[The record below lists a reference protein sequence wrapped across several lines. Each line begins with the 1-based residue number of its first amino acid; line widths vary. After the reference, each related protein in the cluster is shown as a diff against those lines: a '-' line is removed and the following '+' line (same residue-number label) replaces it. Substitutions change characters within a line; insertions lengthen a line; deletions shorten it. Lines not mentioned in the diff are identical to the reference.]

1 MGKED
6 RTILSVTE
14 HDGLIE
20 SRFDSSSPESFGGV
34 VFAIVSLL
42 MEDKVLL
49 RDFLEVLK
57 AAPEDPEEFNKIYTS
72 ISSPPWVD

>member
-6 RTILSVTE
+6 RTLLSITE

-20 SRFDSSSPESFGGV
+20 TIFDSSSPESFEGV

-42 MEDKVLL
+42 MESKPLSTPL
-49 RDFLEVLK
+49 GK
-57 AAPEDPEEFNKIYTS
+57 ALMAAMRDPEEFKKLYS
-72 ISSPPWVD
+72 KISSPPWVD

>member
-6 RTILSVTE
+6 RTLLSITD

-20 SRFDSSSPESFGGV
+20 TTFDSRSPESFGGV

-42 MEDKVLL
+42 MECKPLL
-49 RDFLEVLK
+49 MLFCEALM
-57 AAPEDPEEFNKIYTS
+57 AAMRDPEEFKKNYST

>member
-20 SRFDSSSPESFGGV
+20 LIFDSSSPESFDRV
-34 VFAIVSLL
+34 VFAIVSVL
-42 MEDKVLL
+42 MESKPLLTLFCKVLI
-49 RDFLEVLK
+49 
-57 AAPEDPEEFNKIYTS
+57 AAMRDPEEFKKLYSS

>member
-6 RTILSVTE
+6 RTLLSITE

-20 SRFDSSSPESFGGV
+20 TKFDGGSPESFGGV

-42 MEDKVLL
+42 MECRPLL
-49 RDFLEVLK
+49 MLFFK
-57 AAPEDPEEFNKIYTS
+57 ALMAAIRDPEEFKKKYST

>member
-6 RTILSVTE
+6 RTLLSITE

-20 SRFDSSSPESFGGV
+20 TKFNSGSPESFGGV

-42 MEDKVLL
+42 MECKPLL
-49 RDFLEVLK
+49 MLFGKALMAAMRD
-57 AAPEDPEEFNKIYTS
+57 PGEFKKKYSKIL
-72 ISSPPWVD
+72 SPPWVD

>member
-6 RTILSVTE
+6 RTLLSITE

-20 SRFDSSSPESFGGV
+20 TKFNSGSPESFGGV

-42 MEDKVLL
+42 MESKPLL
-49 RDFLEVLK
+49 MLFCEVLM
-57 AAPEDPEEFNKIYTS
+57 AAMRDPEEFKKKYST